1 MWEAGVVCDKL
12 GYEWFNEVGWV
23 GGKWDQD
30 GLEKFGLGWVCLDW
44 VWWGLEVNIEGYGML
59 AI

>member
-1 MWEAGVVCDKL
+1 MSGSMSEL
-12 GYEWFNEVGWV
+12 

-30 GLEKFGLGWVCLDW
+30 GFGLGWVCLDW
-44 VWWGLEVNIEGYGML
+44 VWWGWGVNIEGYVML